1 MLENKKLKLKHW
13 RVLKEI
19 SREQLAEA
27 TQLTSRTIYN
37 YETDVNN
44 LRKASY
50 ETLLKLANALDISVD
65 DIFLDSISENPK
77 LERYV

>member
-1 MLENKKLKLKHW
+1 MLENKKLKLKQW

-77 LERYV
+77 LERCV